1 LKIKEKKLF
10 EQWLE
15 QIALHRNYRQKIL
28 DQQTPLIQTENGQNT
43 TENNLSNRYKTSI
56 SMERMNS
63 LFLS

>member
-43 TENNLSNRYKTSI
+43 NENNLSNRYK
-56 SMERMNS
+56 
-63 LFLS
+63 LQFQ